1 MSESAAII
9 HHSGAPTPPALVYL
23 ARLAPS
29 GQRSQLHAL
38 DTIAGLL
45 SNGQHTARSF
55 PWHNLQY
62 IHTQALR
69 TLLAERYAPA
79 TVNRMLAGVR
89 GVLREC
95 FYLGLMTAD
104 ERERASNLPAVRSS
118 TLPRGRALSNP
129 EIRAMFLSCLADPR
143 PEGKRD
149 AALFAALYSAG
160 LRRAEVV
167 ALDLVDYTPETGALT
182 VRRGKGRKDRVTYL
196 PQGLRPIM
204 VQWIALRGDTPGALF
219 WRIRKGSKLVPGHM
233 DETSVRW
240 ILRRRAKE
248 AGVEDFSPHDLRRT
262 YISNLLDA
270 GADIATV
277 QRLAGHANVTTTQ
290 RYDRRGEAVKRQ
302 AAERLFIPELPDV
315 AG

>member
-1 MSESAAII
+1 MAEPTSLIQHA
-9 HHSGAPTPPALVYL
+9 GAPTPPALVYL

-29 GQRSQLHAL
+29 GRRSQLHVL

-45 SNGQHTARSF
+45 SNGQHDVQSF
-55 PWHNLQY
+55 PWHYLQY

-104 ERERASNLPAVRSS
+104 ARERASNLPVVRSS
-118 TLPRGRALSNP
+118 TLPRGRALPNP
-129 EIRAMFLSCLADPR
+129 EIRAMFLCCLADHR
-143 PEGKRD
+143 PEGMRD
-149 AALFAALYSAG
+149 AALFAALYAAG

-167 ALDLVDYTPETGALT
+167 ALALADYIADTGALT
-182 VRRGKGRKDRVTYL
+182 VREGKGRKDRVTYL
-196 PQGLRPIM
+196 PQSVRPIM
-204 VQWIALRGDTPGALF
+204 LRWIALRADAPGALF
-219 WRIRKGSKLVPGHM
+219 WRIRKGSKLAPGSM

-248 AGVEDFSPHDLRRT
+248 AGVEGFSPHDLRRT

-302 AAERLFIPELPDV
+302 AAERLFIPELPDITT
-315 AG
+315 